1 MALKLAWVWEN
12 AEKLKKK
19 KKYKTLTS
27 PPDYLSEALG
37 KSLILNHFSF
47 LICKIREQILTF
59 YCERSIDEAWSRKIS
74 GISRVT
80 FGDVEVIIS
89 QIQGEIASLEG
100 ETGVR
105 SRELLLVF
113 INFIDLV
120 DSLTYMQ
127 LYKLLKNLKKGLSW
141 WLSGKEPA
149 CQYRRHEFDPWSERV
164 PHASDQWSPRG
175 PQLLTL
181 SSRVRSHDCWNRSA
195 LETVLCNERVAPR
208 TATREKPAQQRRPST
223 VKDK

>member
-1 MALKLAWVWEN
+1 MCPFYRLRNWGSEKVFSRWHSQKYQSQDFWSWSLAEVLSPKLSLPWQWLSNLRES
-12 AEKLKKK
+12 EKTLRSFKKKK

-100 ETGVR
+100 EMGVR
-105 SRELLLVF
+105 STELLLVF

-127 LYKLLKNLKKGLSW
+127 LYKLLKI
-141 WLSGKEPA
+141 
-149 CQYRRHEFDPWSERV
+149 
-164 PHASDQWSPRG
+164 
-175 PQLLTL
+175 
-181 SSRVRSHDCWNRSA
+181 
-195 LETVLCNERVAPR
+195 
-208 TATREKPAQQRRPST
+208 
-223 VKDK
+223 

>member
-1 MALKLAWVWEN
+1 M
-12 AEKLKKK
+12 
-19 KKYKTLTS
+19 
-27 PPDYLSEALG
+27 
-37 KSLILNHFSF
+37 
-47 LICKIREQILTF
+47 
-59 YCERSIDEAWSRKIS
+59 
-74 GISRVT
+74 T

-149 CQYRRHEFDPWSERV
+149 CQYRRHEFDP
-164 PHASDQWSPRG
+164 
-175 PQLLTL
+175 
-181 SSRVRSHDCWNRSA
+181 
-195 LETVLCNERVAPR
+195 
-208 TATREKPAQQRRPST
+208 
-223 VKDK
+223 